1 MIRAGSTWASPNDRM
16 PGVSM
21 IQPSSSGSARATA
34 DDEVCR
40 PRPVTS
46 LTTPV
51 ARRARGTR
59 ALTSVLLPTPEW
71 PTSTLTRPDERLTQR
86 VEAVGGAVVSGRDEV
101 THRQRG
107 VLLEEGRRVGEVGL
121 GEHEQGLHAGVV
133 GGDQA
138 AVDQPGA
145 RLGVGQ
151 GGDDD
156 ELVGVGHE
164 DPLDRV
170 GVVGGAPQHRTARR
184 HPHDAGQA
192 AVGAGRVADE
202 EDVVA
207 DDDALAAELA
217 GPHGDDDVAGLAVAD
232 EGRVPTAVDTGH
244 PTGHGIL
251 VGGAVLASR
260 TGSPAAGANSYI
272 GLVVG
277 ARRSCHQA
285 PAVTRPLSMRSHSCV
300 NSGIVLA
307 TVPTSSTTSPGTTSP
322 STAAAMTM
330 RWSA

>member
-1 MIRAGSTWASPNDRM
+1 MIRAGSTWASPNERM

-21 IQPSSSGSARATA
+21 IQPSSSGRASATA

-51 ARRARGTR
+51 ARSASGTS
-59 ALTSVLLPTPEW
+59 ALTRVLLPTPEW
-71 PTSTLTRPDERLTQR
+71 PDEHADPAGEGLPQG
-86 VEAVGGAVVSGRDEV
+86 VEAVGAAVVARRDQV

-107 VLLEEGRRVGEVGL
+107 VLLEEGCRVGEVGL
-121 GEHEQGLHAGVV
+121 GEHQEGLHPGVV

-138 AVDQPGA
+138 PVDQPGA

-164 DPLDRV
+164 DALDRV
-170 GVVGGAPQHRTARR
+170 GVVGGAAQHGLAGG

-192 AVGAGRVADE
+192 AVGARGVADQ

-217 GPHGDDDVAGLAVAD
+217 GPHRDDDVAVVVVAD
-232 EGRVPTAVDTGH
+232 EGRVAAPVDTGH
-244 PTGHGIL
+244 PAGHGIL
-251 VGGAVLASR
+251 VGGAVLAARAS
-260 TGSPAAGANSYI
+260 SPA
-272 GLVVG
+272 VG
-277 ARRSCHQA
+277 AD
-285 PAVTRPLSMRSHSCV
+285 SHV
-300 NSGIVLA
+300 
-307 TVPTSSTTSPGTTSP
+307 
-322 STAAAMTM
+322 
-330 RWSA
+330 